1 MSHLT
6 TRSGLTLHIHGV
18 QPQLRRI
25 AAVAGN
31 TLREA
36 GRAKLFYGLVGVAV
50 LLLLGSLLLSDLAL
64 VDQKKRLVQSF
75 GMAVIPLVGV
85 GTAILLG
92 ATLLHKEI
100 ERKTLYA
107 ILPKPVRRSEF
118 VLGKFGG
125 LCLLLAAEMLLLT
138 LCWWMVLWLRDGT
151 LTPAM
156 VRGLGLHY
164 IELMLVTAV
173 AMLFSAL
180 SRPVLSGVMTAGV
193 FAIGRV
199 SYVLTD
205 LLAAQKGVFAEV
217 PAMRALGK
225 TLVAIVPDLSAFTVS
240 DPILQGWAVPW
251 NYVASAGLYGLC
263 WTAAFVVGAMLLFE
277 RRDFT

>member
-1 MSHLT
+1 MSRLT
-6 TRSGLTLHIHGV
+6 TRAGLELQVDGLSPLLQRV
-18 QPQLRRI
+18 L
-25 AAVAGN
+25 AVAGN

-36 GRAKLFYGLVGVAV
+36 GRAKLFYGLVGLAM

-64 VDQKKRLVQSF
+64 VDQKARLVQSF

-118 VLGKFGG
+118 LCGKFLG
-125 LCLLLAAEMLLLT
+125 LCALLAIEVAILT
-138 LCWWMVLWLRDGT
+138 LCWWLV
-151 LTPAM
+151 
-156 VRGLGLHY
+156 LGLRGG
-164 IELMLVTAV
+164 ELTAAMLRGMALQYVELVLVTAV
-173 AMLFSAL
+173 ALLFSAL
-180 SRPVLSGVMTAGV
+180 SRPVLSGVMTVGV
-193 FAIGRV
+193 FVIGRI
-199 SYVLTD
+199 SYVITD
-205 LLAAQKGVFAEV
+205 LLAAQKGVFVEV

-225 TLVAIVPDLSAFTVS
+225 VLVAVVPDLSALTVS
-240 DPILQGWAVPW
+240 DQILQGWPVPW
-251 NYVASAGLYGLC
+251 DYVTSAGLYGLS
-263 WTAAFVVGAMLLFE
+263 WATAFVLAAMLLFE